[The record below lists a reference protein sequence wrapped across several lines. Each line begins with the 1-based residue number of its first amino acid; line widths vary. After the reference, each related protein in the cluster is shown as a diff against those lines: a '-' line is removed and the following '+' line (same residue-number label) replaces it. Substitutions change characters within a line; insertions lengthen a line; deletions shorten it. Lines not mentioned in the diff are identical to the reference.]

1 MEYNRFD
8 IGLEIENSGIFIIGL
23 DNDILTVSL
32 DLAKFL
38 EINANKIESLGDKLD
53 VGDIAKPLNPY
64 DIFNTL
70 ENQGKNTYNNTKI
83 IEKIETPD
91 FIEYHFHY
99 GLILNVFANKEN
111 KVILEHIKK
120 KIPKKAFINP
130 IYFSYDIIGD
140 SNAIPQDEISD
151 LTKNYGYERKNY
163 KSIFKKEVYINYS
176 CLERL
181 YFANCEFKS
190 KVSLH
195 HIDGS
200 DNLVTFFNGIDFA
213 NCIFEDEINFKRFT
227 SGSPLPDGKYYNN
240 EQNTLFENC
249 IFKKRVDFHNSKFVN
264 SVYFTNSHFKDYAD
278 FHACEFEK
286 TACFYG
292 VTFEKTPNFSQV
304 VFKDS
309 VNLVNI
315 KTNFNFEILNT
326 TINNIDKPKDES
338 ANDFRDSFRTFKSA
352 LIKENNPLEAS
363 NFHKYELYCKE
374 IELREN
380 WNKRGKKAQNMLELQ
395 RNTWIFRDF
404 IDSLL
409 LGFYRKLCE
418 HHTDFL
424 RVFNNLILLIALYAL
439 FVSVFAWRHD
449 DKSQDKRKISSL
461 FDFLYSFEH
470 NIHIVVL
477 VCFLLGS
484 ILILYK
490 LKLKP
495 FTLYKCLY
503 IKKWIRKTFVNKRAL
518 LLILQDLCNLTQ
530 NLIFALFFVSASFYL
545 GQALG
550 EFLGLDKYFAY
561 SLLINTLFIGLY
573 ICFVY
578 TESLFFGRYIILISS
593 YIVFLVQLIQNP
605 SIIHP
610 IIDKIVNDNIGKNNY
625 QDIMVLNICYTV
637 LMFLVLFSLQKTARK
652 NSIIPT

>member
-1 MEYNRFD
+1 MEYNRFN

-38 EINANKIESLGDKLD
+38 EINANKIKSLGDKLD

-111 KVILEHIKK
+111 KVILEHIKN

-200 DNLVTFFNGIDFA
+200 DNLVAFFNGIDFS
-213 NCIFEDEINFKRFT
+213 NCIFEDEINFKRFA

-292 VTFEKTPNFSQV
+292 VTFDKVPNFSQAI
-304 VFKDS
+304 FKGNLNI
-309 VNLVNI
+309 VNTKLNFTFDELQEKI
-315 KTNFNFEILNT
+315 KLEYNFYENQRTNKEAG
-326 TINNIDKPKDES
+326 TIPNLYQEKPLDKF

-352 LIKENNPLEAS
+352 LIKENNLLEAS

-374 IELREN
+374 IELEE
-380 WNKRGKKAQNMLELQ
+380 KKPKVFSKE
-395 RNTWIFRDF
+395 WIDKWQLF
-404 IDSLL
+404 
-409 LGFYRKLCE
+409 FYRKLCV
-418 HHTDFL
+418 
-424 RVFNNLILLIALYAL
+424 R
-439 FVSVFAWRHD
+439 
-449 DKSQDKRKISSL
+449 
-461 FDFLYSFEH
+461 
-470 NIHIVVL
+470 
-477 VCFLLGS
+477 
-484 ILILYK
+484 
-490 LKLKP
+490 
-495 FTLYKCLY
+495 
-503 IKKWIRKTFVNKRAL
+503 
-518 LLILQDLCNLTQ
+518 
-530 NLIFALFFVSASFYL
+530 
-545 GQALG
+545 
-550 EFLGLDKYFAY
+550 
-561 SLLINTLFIGLY
+561 
-573 ICFVY
+573 
-578 TESLFFGRYIILISS
+578 SS
-593 YIVFLVQLIQNP
+593 Y
-605 SIIHP
+605 
-610 IIDKIVNDNIGKNNY
+610 
-625 QDIMVLNICYTV
+625 
-637 LMFLVLFSLQKTARK
+637 
-652 NSIIPT
+652 

>member
-1 MEYNRFD
+1 MKDFETKSREYFQNMD
-8 IGLEIENSGIFIIGL
+8 NAQLEIYQTIFPWHPPSNENLLQVKPMIANKSYLLNENIPDIKDFEIIPNSFLTLNALRLWKLNKYNLYFNNLKNITFNQIHL
-23 DNDILTVSL
+23 DFGNDILDNRNEMKTIGKLIFKDCSFKDIDIHLCTFIELEFSNCTFDNNVIFRDCIFHKLTFYNCNFSHNVSL
-32 DLAKFL
+32 QKTH
-38 EINANKIESLGDKLD
+38 
-53 VGDIAKPLNPY
+53 
-64 DIFNTL
+64 FNG
-70 ENQGKNTYNNTKI
+70 E
-83 IEKIETPD
+83 
-91 FIEYHFHY
+91 
-99 GLILNVFANKEN
+99 
-111 KVILEHIKK
+111 
-120 KIPKKAFINP
+120 
-130 IYFSYDIIGD
+130 
-140 SNAIPQDEISD
+140 
-151 LTKNYGYERKNY
+151 
-163 KSIFKKEVYINYS
+163 SIFKDSI
-176 CLERL
+176 
-181 YFANCEFKS
+181 FK
-190 KVSLH
+190 
-195 HIDGS
+195 G
-200 DNLVTFFNGIDFA
+200 
-213 NCIFEDEINFKRFT
+213 EINCNTSCFTENAYFNNATFK
-227 SGSPLPDGKYYNN
+227 G
-240 EQNTLFENC
+240 
-249 IFKKRVDFHNSKFVN
+249 
-264 SVYFTNSHFKDYAD
+264 YAD
-278 FHACEFEK
+278 FHECEFEK

-292 VTFEKTPNFSQV
+292 VTFEKVPNFSQI

-380 WNKRGKKAQNMLELQ
+380 WNKRGKKAQNMFEAK
-395 RNTWIFRDF
+395 RNTWVVRDL

-439 FVSVFAWRHD
+439 FVLVFTWHHD
-449 DKSQDKRKISSL
+449 DKSQDKRKTSSL

-470 NIHIVVL
+470 NIHIVVF

-503 IKKWIRKTFVNKRAL
+503 IKKWIRKTFVNKRTL

>member
-374 IELREN
+374 IELEE
-380 WNKRGKKAQNMLELQ
+380 KKPKVFSKEWVDKWQL
-395 RNTWIFRDF
+395 F
-404 IDSLL
+404 
-409 LGFYRKLCE
+409 FYRKLCD
-418 HHTDFL
+418 HHTDLLLNLKWLIITIGMFASML
-424 RVFNNLILLIALYAL
+424 FMIKLYNHGLCILNAFNFYGLYLSALGSFILSALALFRCIDKMKAFVGINAMAILWVICYKPKLIFGIANLIGDNSYNAFENLLI
-439 FVSVFAWRHD
+439 
-449 DKSQDKRKISSL
+449 
-461 FDFLYSFEH
+461 
-470 NIHIVVL
+470 
-477 VCFLLGS
+477 
-484 ILILYK
+484 
-490 LKLKP
+490 
-495 FTLYKCLY
+495 TLY
-503 IKKWIRKTFVNKRAL
+503 T
-518 LLILQDLCNLTQ
+518 LIVG
-530 NLIFALFFVSASFYL
+530 LI
-545 GQALG
+545 
-550 EFLGLDKYFAY
+550 
-561 SLLINTLFIGLY
+561 I
-573 ICFVY
+573 
-578 TESLFFGRYIILISS
+578 
-593 YIVFLVQLIQNP
+593 
-605 SIIHP
+605 
-610 IIDKIVNDNIGKNNY
+610 
-625 QDIMVLNICYTV
+625 
-637 LMFLVLFSLQKTARK
+637 FSLQKTARK